1 MGHLDPSRTTVPVY
15 AGRIGKVLRLIAYI
29 IAVLAG
35 VPASFV
41 VGAVVFADG
50 PPILS
55 AERVVPVVVVYL
67 AVAAIFSFV
76 SRLVWPASTWWRW
89 GLSISIAAFFTVG
102 LLGRDIGLAYQSL
115 YIAIAVA
122 SACLGALAGALA
134 AAALRPRNR

>member
-1 MGHLDPSRTTVPVY
+1 M
-15 AGRIGKVLRLIAYI
+15 RLIAYI
-29 IAVLAG
+29 LAVLTG

-41 VGAVVFADG
+41 VGAAVFADG
-50 PPILS
+50 PAILS

-89 GLSISIAAFFTVG
+89 GVSISIPALFTVG

-115 YIAIAVA
+115 YVSMALA
-122 SACLGALAGALA
+122 SACSGALAGALLA
-134 AAALRPRNR
+134 ASLRPRNP

>member
-1 MGHLDPSRTTVPVY
+1 M
-15 AGRIGKVLRLIAYI
+15 RLIAYI

-89 GLSISIAAFFTVG
+89 GVSISIPALFTVG
-102 LLGRDIGLAYQSL
+102 LLGRDIGLGYQSL
-115 YIAIAVA
+115 YVAIAVA
-122 SACLGALAGALA
+122 SACSGALAGGLT
-134 AAALRPRNR
+134 AAALRPRDQ